1 MAASSDEKLTLAV
14 SLAVS
19 FGSVGFAKSARIGV
33 SCLREDLTVS
43 RADKLLCG
51 RRLALKL
58 TAVPRGENPDQA
70 TLEGFD
76 EKLEMACVADVKRI
90 GVGPDELSFGLT
102 LALNGLDRDMVANFA
117 GRTGRM
123 QIKSSEPIADDD
135 ETDDYAMEE
144 AINE

>member
-1 MAASSDEKLTLAV
+1 MAASLDEKLTLP
-14 SLAVS
+14 VS

-51 RRLALKL
+51 RRLTLRL

-76 EKLEMACVADVKRI
+76 EKLEMSCVADVKRI
-90 GVGPDELSFGLT
+90 GVGVDELSFGLT
-102 LALNGLDRDMVANFA
+102 LALKGLDRDMVANFA
-117 GRTGRM
+117 GRTGKL
-123 QIKSSEPIADDD
+123 QIKSSEPISDDD
-135 ETDDYAMEE
+135 ETDDYAKEE
-144 AINE
+144 GADE